1 MLWNTLVM
9 ARRALAHNALRS
21 VLTTLGIVIGVSAVI
36 AMLTLG
42 EGAAA
47 NVKEEIAGLGERV
60 LVVVPGN
67 PQQGPTAQPQPFRS
81 EDAPAIAQEVA
92 GIAGVA
98 PNSSRPS
105 VVVYGN
111 RSLRTMV
118 VGSEQDYFDVL
129 GFQLAQ
135 GRTFSE
141 GEITA
146 GSPVCILGATVQKRL
161 FPGENPI
168 GARMRIERVSCEVI
182 GTLQAKGRSMQGS
195 DRDDL
200 VVIPFSTFQRRLAE
214 VKGVDIIFVK
224 AASERWIPEVKREIT
239 SLMRQRRRIAEGQSD
254 NFSVHDMREII
265 QAVSSTSNAMTA
277 LLGAIAAV
285 SLLVGGI
292 GIMNIMMVSVTERTR
307 EIGVRM
313 ATGARTRDILLQFLI
328 ESTVVSTLGG
338 LIGIALGLSGS
349 YVATQMLGLPFL
361 PSLGVVVLAFVVS
374 AVIGV
379 FFGYY
384 PARKAA
390 RMQPVEALRYD

>member
-1 MLWNTLVM
+1 MLWSTLVM

-36 AMLTLG
+36 AMVTLG

-47 NVKEEIAGLGERV
+47 NVKEEIAGLGETV

-67 PQQGPTAQPQPFRS
+67 PQQGPTGKAQPFRP
-81 EDAPAIAQEVA
+81 EDAGAIAQEVS
-92 GIAGVA
+92 GISGVA

-111 RSLRTMV
+111 RSVPTVV
-118 VGSEQDYFDVL
+118 VGSVNDYFDVL

-141 GEITA
+141 GDIV
-146 GSPVCILGATVQKRL
+146 GSSAVCIIGATVQKRL

-168 GARMRIERVSCEVI
+168 GARMRIDRLSCEVI
-182 GTLQAKGRSMQGS
+182 GALQAKGRSMQGS

-200 VVIPFSTFQRRLAE
+200 VVIPFGTFQRRIAE
-214 VKGVDIIFVK
+214 VKGTDIIFVK
-224 AASERWIPEVKREIT
+224 AASDRWIPEVKRDIT
-239 SLMRQRRRIAEGQSD
+239 GLMRQRRRIAQGQTD
-254 NFSVHDMREII
+254 DFSVHDMKEII
-265 QAVSSTSNAMTA
+265 QAVSSSSNAMTA
-277 LLGAIAAV
+277 LLGAISAV

-313 ATGARTRDILLQFLI
+313 AMGARTRDILLQFLI
-328 ESTVVSTLGG
+328 EATVVSTSGG

-349 YVATQMLGLPFL
+349 YIAAQMLGLPFV

-374 AVIGV
+374 AAIGV

-390 RMQPVEALRYD
+390 HQQPVEALRYD